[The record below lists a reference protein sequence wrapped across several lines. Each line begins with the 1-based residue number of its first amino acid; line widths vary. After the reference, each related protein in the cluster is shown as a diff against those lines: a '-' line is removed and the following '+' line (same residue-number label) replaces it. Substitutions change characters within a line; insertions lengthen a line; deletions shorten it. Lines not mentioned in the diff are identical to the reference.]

1 MIKIKTN
8 YLIDNLN
15 TIIEKNKNY
24 GKTNIGNNKKI
35 NISLIADN
43 INDLL
48 SINYLREI
56 IYIDNLERIFTS
68 QGYTVTKEIYINNSS
83 ELINTQINNLQ
94 LDYLL
99 NTKYNTIIKLL
110 DKYRINF
117 NKYIDKT
124 TLTKQNLIEPTLTK
138 IKYTNS
144 CYINNEKLCLKTTD
158 YLSNKDITLIDSEG
172 NYTQITRDIA
182 YHVNRIKNDY
192 DSLIDIT
199 KQNQDYN
206 NNILSSL
213 YILNYDPNILNI
225 KKISP
230 ITIKQ
235 TQILYLNELINLLDV
250 NTIRYIF
257 LSKTIDKDIYIDIE
271 LALEQSNRNPIY
283 YIEHTY
289 AKISSILEKNK
300 NKIIHIDNYTTLN
313 TDTAYNMLNK
323 LYEFNNI
330 INSSIELQEPYL
342 ILEYILD
349 LVTLF
354 NSYYEEEKMNDSI
367 YTQERL
373 NLLTAVKII
382 INEAL
387 DLIGII
393 PKEM

>member
-182 YHVNRIKNDY
+182 YHLIRLKNDY

-213 YILNYDPNILNI
+213 YILNYNPNILNI

-354 NSYYEEEKMNDSI
+354 NSYYEEEKINDSI

>member
-43 INDLL
+43 FNDLL

-124 TLTKQNLIEPTLTK
+124 TLTNQNLIEPTLTK

-158 YLSNKDITLIDSEG
+158 YLSNKDITLIDS
-172 NYTQITRDIA
+172 
-182 YHVNRIKNDY
+182 
-192 DSLIDIT
+192 
-199 KQNQDYN
+199 
-206 NNILSSL
+206 
-213 YILNYDPNILNI
+213 
-225 KKISP
+225 
-230 ITIKQ
+230 
-235 TQILYLNELINLLDV
+235 
-250 NTIRYIF
+250 
-257 LSKTIDKDIYIDIE
+257 
-271 LALEQSNRNPIY
+271 
-283 YIEHTY
+283 
-289 AKISSILEKNK
+289 
-300 NKIIHIDNYTTLN
+300 
-313 TDTAYNMLNK
+313 
-323 LYEFNNI
+323 
-330 INSSIELQEPYL
+330 
-342 ILEYILD
+342 
-349 LVTLF
+349 
-354 NSYYEEEKMNDSI
+354 
-367 YTQERL
+367 
-373 NLLTAVKII
+373 
-382 INEAL
+382 
-387 DLIGII
+387 
-393 PKEM
+393 

>member
-213 YILNYDPNILNI
+213 YILNYNPNILNI

-235 TQILYLNELINLLDV
+235 TQILYLNELINLLEV

-257 LSKTIDKDIYIDIE
+257 SSKTIDKDIYIDIE

-354 NSYYEEEKMNDSI
+354 NSYYEEEKINDSI

-373 NLLTAVKII
+373 NLLTAVKIV